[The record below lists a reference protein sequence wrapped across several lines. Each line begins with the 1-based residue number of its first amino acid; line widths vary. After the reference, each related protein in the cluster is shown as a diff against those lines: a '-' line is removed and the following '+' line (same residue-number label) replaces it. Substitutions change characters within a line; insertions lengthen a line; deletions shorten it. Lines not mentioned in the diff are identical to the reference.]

1 MTLHRR
7 LLDESVQRV
16 LPRAEPLRG
25 ASVYVTG
32 ASGFLAASLLAFL
45 SELDRAGQLGLA
57 LYASA
62 RRPKSAVRLFEFLG
76 VSPAMSWT
84 EAAVEDAVL
93 PDVANLIVVHAASYG
108 SPRDY
113 LRDPRATYSA
123 NTHALV
129 RLLEQRRA
137 LRQFVYFSSAEI
149 YGQPPPEMIPTPET
163 YVGGVSTTSPRS
175 IYAESKRMGEVL
187 AVTVAQQQ
195 GTPLTLLRP
204 WNIYGPG
211 QRVDDGRVPIEFI
224 RQAKA
229 NGAITLSSNGRP
241 QRALCH
247 VWDGIAQVVAA
258 LGNTAPCVAFNIGNP
273 TAEITMLDLARRCAA
288 ACGRPETA
296 VTYNPDARAEGM
308 LRCVPDVTAI
318 QRLSGGAAPFTP
330 LAAGLD
336 TLAQW
341 CDFLGRV

>member
-1 MTLHRR
+1 MTQHRR
-7 LLDESVQRV
+7 LLDASVQRS
-16 LPRAEPLRG
+16 LARAASLRG
-25 ASVYVTG
+25 ARVYITG

-45 SELDRAGQLGLA
+45 SELDRVGQLGLT

-62 RRPKSAVRLFEFLG
+62 RRPKSAVRLFEFLEL
-76 VSPAMSWT
+76 SPAVSWT
-84 EAAVEDAVL
+84 EAAVEDAML
-93 PDVANLIVVHAASYG
+93 PDAPNLIVVHAASYG

-113 LRDPRATYSA
+113 LRDPLATYSA

-129 RLLEQRRA
+129 RLLQQRRA
-137 LRQFVYFSSAEI
+137 LRQFVYFSSAEV
-149 YGQPPPEMIPTPET
+149 YGQPPPEMIPTPEM
-163 YVGGVSTTSPRS
+163 YVGGVATTSLRS

-211 QRVDDGRVPIEFI
+211 QRLDDGRVPIEFI

-229 NGAITLSSNGRP
+229 NRAIALSSNGRP

-247 VWDGIAQVVAA
+247 VWDGIAQIVAA
-258 LGNTAPCVAFNIGNP
+258 LGHTAPCAAFNIGNP
-273 TAEITMLDLARRCAA
+273 TEEITILELARRCAA
-288 ACGRPETA
+288 TCGVPDTA

-308 LRCVPDVTAI
+308 LRCLPDVTAI
-318 QRLSGGAAPFTP
+318 QRISGEAAPFTP
-330 LAAGLD
+330 LADGLG
-336 TLAQW
+336 TLAEW
-341 CDFLGRV
+341 CDFLGRT